1 MNPKTF
7 RRNAG
12 FSLIEVLVALVI
24 LLVGLLGLAGLQVR
38 AQQAEMESYQRAQ
51 ALVLLQDMV
60 DRINAN
66 RKVAGCYAIT
76 TDTANGQ
83 PSLGIGYTGTPACS
97 AGTAQQN
104 ATAVTDLTAWS
115 DSLKGAAETA
125 GGNNIGAMIGARGC
139 VSYDSTAGIYT
150 VTVAWQGLSS
160 TAAPAGLSCGKGQ
173 YGTDETRRR
182 AISATLRIATLSP

>member
-1 MNPKTF
+1 MNPKAF
-7 RRNAG
+7 DKNAG

-66 RKVAGCYAIT
+66 RKVASCYAIT
-76 TDTANGQ
+76 TDTANGL
-83 PSLGIGYTGTPACS
+83 PSLGTGYSGAPACA

-104 ATAVTDLTAWS
+104 ATAVADLTAWS
-115 DSLKGAAETA
+115 NALKGAAETA
-125 GGNNIGAMIGARGC
+125 GGGNIGAMIGARGC
-139 VSYDSTAGIYT
+139 VSYDNTAAVYT
-150 VTVAWQGLSS
+150 VSVAWQGLSA
-160 TAAPAGLSCGKGQ
+160 TAAPSGLTCGKGQ
-173 YGTDETRRR
+173 YGDESRRR
-182 AISATLRIATLSP
+182 AVSATVRIATLSP